1 MMQSILIYKPLCI
14 FHLSQPINFQ
24 TILLCPPLIG
34 ILGLPLINNIYPFK
48 GFCGQKLLSSLYDT
62 FFFCLFPVHWTY
74 VILSVNM
81 CMCEYGG
88 QRRGS
93 DIILRNPVYLFRESI
108 SHLPELQN
116 CAILEI
122 ILQTFS
128 QFCLP
133 SALITSIYHHS
144 QHYYLSL
151 GY

>member
-1 MMQSILIYKPLCI
+1 
-14 FHLSQPINFQ
+14 
-24 TILLCPPLIG
+24 
-34 ILGLPLINNIYPFK
+34 
-48 GFCGQKLLSSLYDT
+48 
-62 FFFCLFPVHWTY
+62 
-74 VILSVNM
+74 
-81 CMCEYGG
+81 MCEYGG

-133 SALITSIYHHS
+133 SALITSSHHMWLI
-144 QHYYLSL
+144 HC
-151 GY
+151 GYCSAIQALMLAQQLLVVTESSAQPLL